1 MVPISEE
8 RTVRELVTPSLVSSG
23 WSETAMIHE
32 LPITSGQR
40 NVVAGRVRKGQRLRA
55 DIALLHRTA
64 VGNGGHPIS
73 VVEVK
78 KTRLD
83 DRTGVQ
89 QAKDYGRR
97 LDLPLVYATNGHK
110 IIEIDLVAGIQHEVD
125 RFKSPQELWQN
136 FRNVRQLSELGVRL
150 FEMPYSRSVLTG
162 TQVKEPRYYQHV
174 AIQRMLQA
182 IAAGRQRI
190 LTVLATGTGKS
201 FLAAQLVHSL
211 WEAKW
216 PRGAAVTDPRPRVL
230 YIADR
235 DVLVNDPMVREF
247 RPIFGEEE
255 AVRVLGGPKTQARI
269 NFASYQALDNNDLFT
284 KYEPDWFDLV
294 IIDECHRGSASA
306 NSQWRSILDHFS
318 SAVHV
323 GLTATPRA
331 DSDADTFEYFGDPV
345 FVYSLKQGIQDG
357 FLAPFEVVRVL
368 LSTDTDGVTI
378 DQGTVDDNGVEVPA
392 KNYKPKQLERKLIV
406 PERTQEAAG
415 WVSRHLTASDRM
427 AKTIVFCVDQDHAS
441 RFAEAIGNL
450 NPDLMVGSDSEWS
463 VRITS
468 DEGDRGKVLLGRFQ
482 NPLEPVP
489 VVVSSS
495 DMLTTGVDAPTVRN
509 VVFLTTVNSMT
520 KFKQMVGRGTR
531 LAEELGKEFFTIVDF
546 TGVTALFA
554 DNTFDG
560 LPIRS
565 VETPA
570 EGEDLPPEPIVE
582 EEPDGDD
589 EEPLEVSEPA
599 GEFEV
604 EPGGTLDVPVP
615 DPGDGTIVD
624 DDGLE
629 DEIVMRGQKHT
640 VSGIDVT
647 VLGEYLYVVE
657 PDANFR
663 LRAIRI
669 ETWAKNQI
677 LDLGYDAMTLT
688 RQWANAV
695 SRRELRDALA
705 RHLPFT
711 VEELAARLKFEN
723 ADPLDVLLN
732 LAFDTPI
739 RTRSE
744 RLASFTTAQQKF
756 LQGFAP
762 EARKILDLVLTKY
775 SEHGPSDLDPEVLS
789 VPPLSDLGS
798 VTELAQRFGDA
809 GRFRDVLDEV
819 SRRLYE
825 AS

>member
-8 RTVRELVTPSLVSSG
+8 RTIRELVIPALESSG
-23 WSETAMIHE
+23 WLEAAWTRE
-32 LPITSGQR
+32 FPITSGQR
-40 NVVAGRVRKGQRLRA
+40 TVAGGRVRKGERLRA
-55 DIALLHRTA
+55 DFALLHQ
-64 VGNGGHPIS
+64 NGSGSGAHPIS
-73 VVEVK
+73 VVEAK
-78 KTRLD
+78 RTLRD
-83 DRTGVQ
+83 ERTGVQ
-89 QAKDYGRR
+89 QAKDYGKR

-110 IIEIDLVAGIQHEVD
+110 IIEIDLAAGTQYEVE
-125 RFKSPQELWQN
+125 RFKSPQELWAN
-136 FRNVRQLSELGVRL
+136 FCGVRQLGELGVRL
-150 FEMPYSRSVLTG
+150 FETPYSRDVLAG
-162 TQVKEPRYYQHV
+162 FAVKEPRYYQHV
-174 AIQRMLQA
+174 AIQRMLHA
-182 IAAGRQRI
+182 IASGQQRI

-211 WEAKW
+211 WDARW

-269 NFASYQALDNNDLFT
+269 NFASYQALDNNDLFAQ
-284 KYEPDWFDLV
+284 YDPDWFDLV
-294 IIDECHRGSASA
+294 IIDECHRGSASS

-331 DSDADTFEYFGDPV
+331 DSDADTFDYFGDPV

-357 FLAPFEVVRVL
+357 FLAPFEVIRVL
-368 LSTDTDGVTI
+368 LSTDVDGVTI
-378 DQGTVDDNGVEVPA
+378 AQGTIDDDGVEVPA
-392 KNYKPKQLERKLIV
+392 KTFKPKQLERRLIV
-406 PERTQEAAG
+406 PARTQEAAG
-415 WVSRHLTASDRM
+415 WVSRYLAGTDRV

-441 RFAEAIGNL
+441 RFTEAIGNL
-450 NPDLMVGSDSEWS
+450 NVDLMVAYDSEWS

-482 NPLEPVP
+482 NIFEPAP

-509 VVFLTTVNSMT
+509 IVFLTPVNSMT

-531 LAEELGKEFFTIVDF
+531 LAEESGKEFFTIIDF
-546 TGVTALFA
+546 TGVTGLFA

-560 LPIRS
+560 LPIRN
-565 VETPA
+565 VVTPSDD
-570 EGEDLPPEPIVE
+570 EELPPEPIVE
-582 EEPDGDD
+582 EESDA
-589 EEPLEVSEPA
+589 EAESAEVAEPP
-599 GEFEV
+599 GEFET
-604 EPGGTLDVPVP
+604 EPGGTLELPVP
-615 DPGDGTIVD
+615 DPGDGGIID
-624 DDGLE
+624 DEELE
-629 DEIVMRGQKHT
+629 DEIVRRGLKYT

-669 ETWAKNQI
+669 ETWAKRQI
-677 LDLGYDAMTLT
+677 LDLGYDAASLT

-695 SRRELRDALA
+695 SRRELRQALD
-705 RHLPFT
+705 RGLPFSI
-711 VEELAARLKFEN
+711 EELAGRLGFDS
-723 ADPLDVLLN
+723 ADPLDVLLK
-732 LAFDTPI
+732 LAFDAPL
-739 RTRSE
+739 RTRSD
-744 RLASFTTAQQKF
+744 RLASFTGAQQKF
-756 LQGFAP
+756 LQAFAP
-762 EARKILDLVLTKY
+762 EAREILDLVLAKY
-775 SEHGPSDLDPEVLS
+775 AEHGPADLDPEVLG
-789 VPPLSDLGS
+789 VPPLSNLGS
-798 VTELAQRFGDA
+798 VTELARRFGA
-809 GRFRDVLDEV
+809 PGQFREALDEMT
-819 SRRLYE
+819 RRLYE

>member
-1 MVPISEE
+1 
-8 RTVRELVTPSLVSSG
+8 
-23 WSETAMIHE
+23 
-32 LPITSGQR
+32 
-40 NVVAGRVRKGQRLRA
+40 
-55 DIALLHRTA
+55 
-64 VGNGGHPIS
+64 
-73 VVEVK
+73 
-78 KTRLD
+78 
-83 DRTGVQ
+83 
-89 QAKDYGRR
+89 
-97 LDLPLVYATNGHK
+97 
-110 IIEIDLVAGIQHEVD
+110 
-125 RFKSPQELWQN
+125 
-136 FRNVRQLSELGVRL
+136 
-150 FEMPYSRSVLTG
+150 
-162 TQVKEPRYYQHV
+162 
-174 AIQRMLQA
+174 
-182 IAAGRQRI
+182 
-190 LTVLATGTGKS
+190 
-201 FLAAQLVHSL
+201 
-211 WEAKW
+211 
-216 PRGAAVTDPRPRVL
+216 
-230 YIADR
+230 
-235 DVLVNDPMVREF
+235 
-247 RPIFGEEE
+247 
-255 AVRVLGGPKTQARI
+255 
-269 NFASYQALDNNDLFT
+269 
-284 KYEPDWFDLV
+284 
-294 IIDECHRGSASA
+294 
-306 NSQWRSILDHFS
+306 
-318 SAVHV
+318 
-323 GLTATPRA
+323 
-331 DSDADTFEYFGDPV
+331 
-345 FVYSLKQGIQDG
+345 
-357 FLAPFEVVRVL
+357 
-368 LSTDTDGVTI
+368 
-378 DQGTVDDNGVEVPA
+378 
-392 KNYKPKQLERKLIV
+392 
-406 PERTQEAAG
+406 
-415 WVSRHLTASDRM
+415 M

-450 NPDLMVGSDSEWS
+450 NPDLMVGFDSEWS

-554 DNTFDG
+554 DNAFDG

-589 EEPLEVSEPA
+589 EEPFEVSEPA

-762 EARKILDLVLTKY
+762 EAREILDLVLTKY